1 MPQLKFDG
9 IIRCTIETQPGD
21 ETIEI
26 ADVDICFIRL

>member
-9 IIRCTIETQPGD
+9 IIRCTTETQPGG

-26 ADVDICFIRL
+26 EDVGICCIRL